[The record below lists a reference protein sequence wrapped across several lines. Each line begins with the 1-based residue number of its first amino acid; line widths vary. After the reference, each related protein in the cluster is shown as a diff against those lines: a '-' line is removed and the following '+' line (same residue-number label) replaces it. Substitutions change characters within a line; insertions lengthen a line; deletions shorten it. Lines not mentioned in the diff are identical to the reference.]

1 MHFIL
6 WCLVGANHQSH
17 KIHIERL
24 TSLLWYQTVKSKQ
37 GVILNTP
44 PWSIPQNIKRWY
56 GTFNLSV
63 QKRLCVQFQ
72 ISCHRDNHVKDKV
85 KTQMYIIAQSI
96 TDVHHH
102 EYLYSF
108 TLNNSIL
115 MQYNTPQT
123 HLKILKWNYCND
135 FINDRNLQKWTC
147 YWCGSTHCLWSLQ
160 TGWEKQEW
168 KRLQPRPFSK
178 DWSDTLLTALQLH
191 TYWWPNW
198 TDKRKQVSGFVLFF
212 LIWDLLWLAVAAVS
226 HRWYIFKIVTGCV
239 I

>member
-1 MHFIL
+1 MEHLTCLSKKDYVYSFKSPAIEIIMSRTKLKPKFIWL
-6 WCLVGANHQSH
+6 G
-17 KIHIERL
+17 
-24 TSLLWYQTVKSKQ
+24 
-37 GVILNTP
+37 
-44 PWSIPQNIKRWY
+44 
-56 GTFNLSV
+56 
-63 QKRLCVQFQ
+63 
-72 ISCHRDNHVKDKV
+72 
-85 KTQMYIIAQSI
+85 YIIAQSI

-123 HLKILKWNYCND
+123 HLKILKWNYCNY